1 MQVNILTKGP
11 DSYNARA
18 FLHPIV
24 HNKVLLNE
32 SGISVHF
39 FYEILPAITDC
50 DALIIDSKFFK
61 SWYQG
66 SEEKMYIFLD
76 QARQDVKI
84 IYFDT
89 TDSSGYLL
97 GDVLP
102 YVDRYLKHQILDDK
116 NLYLTSLYGRR
127 LFSDYYHKKFGIF
140 DDTEH
145 EEKNPQVLDKLD
157 LLKIDV
163 GWNTGLSNY
172 SLLGEYLGKL
182 YKKTNLSIFS
192 RSPRIF
198 ISPDS
203 NRKYDVQC
211 RMNTEYDKLSVSFQR
226 KLIAKNELLSLQKN
240 KVNRYKYFQELAN
253 TKIILSP
260 FGLGEI
266 TLKDF
271 EAFISGA
278 LLIKPK
284 MDHMVTWPNFYVPN
298 ETILD
303 FSWDLKDLNSIIEA
317 ALENKKNRVEIAK
330 EGQNRYKYYLKSMDG
345 SIEFADRFM
354 KLISF

>member
-1 MQVNILTKGP
+1 MKVNILTKGP

-116 NLYLTSLYGRR
+116 NLYLTSLYER
-127 LFSDYYHKKFGIF
+127 
-140 DDTEH
+140 
-145 EEKNPQVLDKLD
+145 
-157 LLKIDV
+157 KIR
-163 GWNTGLSNY
+163 G
-172 SLLGEYLGKL
+172 
-182 YKKTNLSIFS
+182 F
-192 RSPRIF
+192 
-198 ISPDS
+198 
-203 NRKYDVQC
+203 
-211 RMNTEYDKLSVSFQR
+211 
-226 KLIAKNELLSLQKN
+226 
-240 KVNRYKYFQELAN
+240 YF
-253 TKIILSP
+253 
-260 FGLGEI
+260 
-266 TLKDF
+266 
-271 EAFISGA
+271 
-278 LLIKPK
+278 
-284 MDHMVTWPNFYVPN
+284 
-298 ETILD
+298 
-303 FSWDLKDLNSIIEA
+303 
-317 ALENKKNRVEIAK
+317 
-330 EGQNRYKYYLKSMDG
+330 
-345 SIEFADRFM
+345 
-354 KLISF
+354 